1 VSCKET
7 PNPEPSIAE
16 GKFNTMGPCRKGK
29 KLGSL
34 VSDSNCDLDV
44 SVQIITLNEA
54 ADISDC
60 LSAVAAQK
68 VTEILIIDGGSTDD
82 TCEIAASHGAV
93 VISAPDLGRGAARA
107 LGYQSTQH
115 RYVAMVDADDRVPPG
130 WLESLLL
137 ELQAGDYAALQGSLR
152 VKDPVNFWERGWNEY
167 FIESIQPTV
176 KSRMVGHPAVYT
188 REDLVAT
195 LNDIGHDHEDTQL
208 SILYEQR
215 GLRQG
220 ISAAVSYRTVSGTW
234 KENRDKWI
242 AYGRGYRDLVR
253 KHPEKGASIRRH
265 ILWTIPILR
274 AWRPVLRKRWAQPL
288 FGLAMGACVLW
299 GYLDSRPSGRRRSK
313 TLDE

>member
-1 VSCKET
+1 MALCHTE
-7 PNPEPSIAE
+7 
-16 GKFNTMGPCRKGK
+16 K
-29 KLGSL
+29 KSGSL
-34 VSDSNCDLDV
+34 VSDGNCGQNV

-60 LSAVAAQK
+60 LSSVAAQK
-68 VTEILIIDGGSTDD
+68 GAETLVIDGGSTDG
-82 TCEIAASHGAV
+82 TCEIAAAYGAI

-107 LGYQSTQH
+107 LGYQSTH
-115 RYVAMVDADDRVPPG
+115 LRYVAMVDADDRLPPG
-130 WLESLLL
+130 WLETLLL
-137 ELQAGDYAALQGSLR
+137 ELQVGDYAALQGSLR
-152 VKDPVNFWERGWNEY
+152 VKDPVNFWEKGWNEY
-167 FIESIQPTV
+167 FIESIQPTAN
-176 KSRMVGHPAVYT
+176 SSMVGHPAVYT

-195 LNDIGHDHEDTQL
+195 LNEIGHDHEDTQL

-220 ISAAVSYRTVSGTW
+220 ISATVSYRTVSGTW
-234 KENRDKWI
+234 NENRDKWI

-274 AWRPVLRKRWAQPL
+274 AWKPVLRKRWAQPL

-299 GYLDSRPSGRRRSK
+299 GYLDSRPSGRRKSK
-313 TLDE
+313 TLNE